1 MSKPNN
7 ILAVDD
13 EPSMLRLL
21 EISLKQA
28 GYQPVLA
35 SNGYEALELL
45 RKGGIDL
52 VISDLHMPIKDGL
65 QLLAAM
71 QQENLEVPA
80 IIVTAQGEISTAVEA
95 MKLGAS
101 DYILR
106 PFDLSTLEIAI
117 TRALSLKRLKQE
129 NTYLRTEASQATR
142 LIGSS
147 PAMQQLDAAIRQ
159 VAPGKATTL
168 ITGETG
174 TGKELV
180 AQAIHQLSP
189 RKNALFVAVN
199 CAAIPADMLES
210 ELFGHERGAFTGAIK
225 ERIGKFELADGGTL
239 FLDEVTEMPIT
250 LQAKL
255 LRALQQGSI
264 ERLGGNRQ
272 IPVDIRVLA
281 ASNRDPKQ
289 AIADGKL
296 RDDLYYRLNVFR
308 IDLPPLRKRRDDIP
322 LLAAHFLQQ
331 QPLDEA
337 TSQALCAYDWPGN
350 VRELENILERATII
364 SSGEPIDLRHLPAD
378 IIDAARMDA
387 VNIDAVRIDAAR
399 IDEVSLHDTSHAQPS
414 ASGLAGKTGSLPLAT
429 EILEKSMIRA
439 ALQSTGGNKSK
450 AARLLDIS
458 ERSLWYKLSRYR
470 LDEADTDHRQ
480 AGTGHN
486 QADDSSS

>member
-1 MSKPNN
+1 MSKTNN

-35 SNGYEALELL
+35 SDGYQALELL

-71 QQENLEVPA
+71 QQEHLDVPA

-129 NTYLRTEASQATR
+129 NTYLRAEASQTTR
-142 LIGSS
+142 LIGNS

-289 AIADGKL
+289 AIAEGKL

-308 IDLPPLRKRRDDIP
+308 LDLPP
-322 LLAAHFLQQ
+322 
-331 QPLDEA
+331 
-337 TSQALCAYDWPGN
+337 C
-350 VRELENILERATII
+350 
-364 SSGEPIDLRHLPAD
+364 
-378 IIDAARMDA
+378 
-387 VNIDAVRIDAAR
+387 
-399 IDEVSLHDTSHAQPS
+399 
-414 ASGLAGKTGSLPLAT
+414 ASGVKIFHCLPRT
-429 EILEKSMIRA
+429 SCKPITSNWM
-439 ALQSTGGNKSK
+439 NKP
-450 AARLLDIS
+450 A
-458 ERSLWYKLSRYR
+458 WRYR
-470 LDEADTDHRQ
+470 PMIGRAMCASWKTYW
-480 AGTGHN
+480 N
-486 QADDSSS
+486 VPPSSAVASP